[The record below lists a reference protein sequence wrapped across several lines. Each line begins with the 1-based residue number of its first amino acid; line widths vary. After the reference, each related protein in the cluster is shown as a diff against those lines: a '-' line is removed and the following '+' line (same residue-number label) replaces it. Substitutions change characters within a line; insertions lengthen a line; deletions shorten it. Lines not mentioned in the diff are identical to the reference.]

1 MSTPAVPRP
10 SGAPIPPAAR
20 TQVPLACLLLFGA
33 MFNLTLVVAGLK
45 EFVIDELGGT
55 VRDATLFFSV
65 ETFAY
70 ILFAPLW
77 GVVSDRLGRRRPLVI
92 VGFLLSSL
100 AYTAYGLIGSVPAL
114 LVLRFFQ
121 GGASVMGW
129 SLVMAMLVDS
139 SDGERRGRQM
149 GLMGAALIF
158 GVAIGAPM
166 GGYLTRWAGARAPLT
181 AAAISFALLALGAW
195 WLRESGGLRQG
206 ARLREIGTAI
216 RAAPRLLLPMLFHFV
231 DRLAVGLFVVVFPLY
246 LDSLGAGDA
255 AVRGRYLGMFLIPFA
270 FLQYFTGRMVDRTGP
285 YLPLLVGSALYGLLL
300 CFVGYSGLDLMWAV
314 MAGLGLLAAVMFPP
328 AIFLTA
334 QLAPPEARGS
344 AMGGFNVAGSLGFA
358 VGPLVGGWAY
368 EQWGF
373 AVAFVVC
380 GVIEVATALVGAVVV
395 MRFLRRP
402 TPEARRV

>member
-1 MSTPAVPRP
+1 MNEESHRP
-10 SGAPIPPAAR
+10 SANAPR
-20 TQVPLACLLLFGA
+20 LQVPLACLLLFGA

-70 ILFAPLW
+70 ILFAPVW
-77 GVVSDRLGRRRPLVI
+77 GVLSDRIGHRQPLVI

-100 AYTAYGLIGSVPAL
+100 AYTAYGLIESVSAL

-129 SLVMAMLVDS
+129 SLVMAMLVDD
-139 SDGERRGRQM
+139 SDPKRRGRQM

-158 GVAIGAPM
+158 GVAVGAPM
-166 GGYLTRWAGARAPLT
+166 GGYMTRWHGARAPLT

-195 WLRESGGLRQG
+195 WLRESGGLRRG
-206 ARLREIGTAI
+206 VRLREIAAAI
-216 RAAPRLLLPMLFHFV
+216 RGTPLLLMPMLFHFV

-246 LDSLGAGDA
+246 LDSLAAGDA
-255 AVRGRYLGMFLIPFA
+255 AVRGRYLGLFLIPFA
-270 FLQYFTGRMVDRTGP
+270 FLQYFTGRLVDKTGP
-285 YLPLLVGSALYGLLL
+285 YPPLLVGSALYGVLL
-300 CFVGYSGLDLMWAV
+300 CFVGYSGLDLLWPV

-334 QLAPPEARGS
+334 QIAAPEARGS

-358 VGPLVGGWAY
+358 IGPLLGGWAY
-368 EQWGF
+368 GNWGF
-373 AVAFVVC
+373 AVAFVIC
-380 GVIEVATALVGAVVV
+380 GVIEVAVALVGTLVL
-395 MRFLRRP
+395 LRLGRK
-402 TPEARRV
+402 AG